1 MRLSFIAQAIIA
13 TPAVRRRGGT
23 PPTFPE
29 HGRPITII
37 VPYAPGGATD
47 TGARLMAAALE
58 PLLNTS
64 VEVVNRAG
72 AASQVGLTQ
81 LVRSKPDGYTLSY
94 VVVPTVITHYL
105 DPARHAIYTL
115 RKLPADRPAFPIAGD
130 AGGAIR

>member
-1 MRLSFIAQAIIA
+1 MPNIHRRNALGGIAACLVA
-13 TPAVRRRGGT
+13 GT
-23 PPTFPE
+23 ARAAAFPD
-29 HGRPITII
+29 GRPIEII

-58 PLLNTS
+58 PLLHTS

-94 VVVPTVITHYL
+94 VVIPTV
-105 DPARHAIYTL
+105 
-115 RKLPADRPAFPIAGD
+115 
-130 AGGAIR
+130 